1 MAQGLQ
7 YHLFKSLIRVKVMQQ
22 IPNVIYLFYLI
33 ADMKF
38 FLFCML
44 KTQN

>member
-7 YHLFKSLIRVKVMQQ
+7 YHLFKSLIRIKVMQQ
-22 IPNVIYLFYLI
+22 FPNIIHLFYLI
-33 ADMKF
+33 ADMQF
-38 FLFCML
+38 FPFFML